1 MPAKKEPK
9 EVKPVKAKKEEPPKA
24 TLSLDDIQKLISA
37 SAPKPK
43 AKRKTAEQTDEQKAK
58 MLDRLALMRAKA
70 NENRALRSKSMTDE
84 LKTINTIEH
93 GSSLEIKKLN
103 EKDTDALFE
112 KKYNSRFEK
121 LDESVGEIKS
131 HLSEMREAKKAK
143 ADAKAREIE
152 EKKQLLEKAVPKES
166 EPSEPVYNKP
176 IQPTQPKPQDLG
188 NPERKPITQYQGGG
202 NGGTLVHPQPQVTKL
217 PDYKKMF
224 KRQF

>member
-1 MPAKKEPK
+1 MPTKKEPK
-9 EVKPVKAKKEEPPKA
+9 EVKATKPKKEEAPKA

-43 AKRKTAEQTDEQKAK
+43 AKRKSAEQTDEQKAK
-58 MLDRLALMRAKA
+58 MLDRLTLMRQKA
-70 NENRALRSKSMTDE
+70 SENRELRSRAMTNE

-152 EKKQLLEKAVPKES
+152 EKKQNLEKVESKPS

-176 IQPTQPKPQDLG
+176 IQPQPTQPKPIIQH
-188 NPERKPITQYQGGG
+188 QGGG
-202 NGGTLVHPQPQVTKL
+202 NGGTLVHHVQPQVTKL
-217 PDYKKMF
+217 PDFKKMF

>member
-1 MPAKKEPK
+1 MPTKKEPK
-9 EVKPVKAKKEEPPKA
+9 EVKPVKAKKEEAPKA

-58 MLDRLALMRAKA
+58 MLLRLSTMRAKA

-152 EKKQLLEKAVPKES
+152 EKKQLLEKAVPKETES
-166 EPSEPVYNKP
+166 SEPVKYEPVHNKP
-176 IQPTQPKPQDLG
+176 IQPQPTQPKPIIQ
-188 NPERKPITQYQGGG
+188 PQGGG
-202 NGGTLVHPQPQVTKL
+202 NGGTLVHHVQPQVTKL

>member
-1 MPAKKEPK
+1 MPTKKEPK
-9 EVKPVKAKKEEPPKA
+9 EVKPVKAKKEEAPKA

-70 NENRALRSKSMTDE
+70 NENRALRSKPITDE

-143 ADAKAREIE
+143 AEAK
-152 EKKQLLEKAVPKES
+152 LLEKASLKQTEKV
-166 EPSEPVYNKP
+166 EPVEPVQSSEPVYNKP
-176 IQPTQPKPQDLG
+176 IQSIQPTQPKPIIQ
-188 NPERKPITQYQGGG
+188 PQGGG

>member
-9 EVKPVKAKKEEPPKA
+9 EVKPVKAKKEEAPKA

-143 ADAKAREIE
+143 ADAKAREAE
-152 EKKQLLEKAVPKES
+152 EKKQNLEKVESKPS
-166 EPSEPVYNKP
+166 EPSEPVKYEPVHNKP
-176 IQPTQPKPQDLG
+176 IQSIQPTQPKPIIQ
-188 NPERKPITQYQGGG
+188 PQGGG
-202 NGGTLVHPQPQVTKL
+202 NGGTLVHSQPQVAKL

>member
-1 MPAKKEPK
+1 MPTKKEPK
-9 EVKPVKAKKEEPPKA
+9 EVKATKPKKEEPPKA

-58 MLDRLALMRAKA
+58 MLDRLAIMRAKA

-152 EKKQLLEKAVPKES
+152 EKKKVEPVPKEN

-176 IQPTQPKPQDLG
+176 IQPTQPKP
-188 NPERKPITQYQGGG
+188 ITQPTQSQPQQQQY
-202 NGGTLVHPQPQVTKL
+202 VQPQVTKL

>member
-1 MPAKKEPK
+1 MPTKKEPK
-9 EVKPVKAKKEEPPKA
+9 EVKATKPKKEEPPKA

-70 NENRALRSKSMTDE
+70 NENRNLRSKSMTDE

-152 EKKQLLEKAVPKES
+152 EKKQNLEKPVPKES
-166 EPSEPVYNKP
+166 EPSEPIYNKP
-176 IQPTQPKPQDLG
+176 IQPTQPKP
-188 NPERKPITQYQGGG
+188 ITQPTQSQPQQQQYI
-202 NGGTLVHPQPQVTKL
+202 QPQVAKL

>member
-1 MPAKKEPK
+1 MPTKKEPK
-9 EVKPVKAKKEEPPKA
+9 EVKPVKPKKEEAPKA
-24 TLSLDDIQKLISA
+24 ILSMDDIQKLISA

-43 AKRKTAEQTDEQKAK
+43 AKRKSAEQTDEQKAK
-58 MLDRLALMRAKA
+58 MLDRLAVMRAKA
-70 NENRALRSKSMTDE
+70 NENRALRSKTMTDE

-143 ADAKAREIE
+143 AEAK
-152 EKKQLLEKAVPKES
+152 LLEKASLKQTEKV
-166 EPSEPVYNKP
+166 EPNQDLENPERKVTEIVQPVKYEPVNQKP
-176 IQPTQPKPQDLG
+176 IQPIQ
-188 NPERKPITQYQGGG
+188 
-202 NGGTLVHPQPQVTKL
+202 QPQSQPQQPQYNQPIQSSKL

>member
-1 MPAKKEPK
+1 MPAKKQLLEKTVPK
-9 EVKPVKAKKEEPPKA
+9 SEKAKKEEAPKA

-58 MLDRLALMRAKA
+58 MLDRLAIMRAKA

-143 ADAKAREIE
+143 ADAK
-152 EKKQLLEKAVPKES
+152 LLEKASLKQTEKVEPVEPVQ
-166 EPSEPVYNKP
+166 PSEPIYN
-176 IQPTQPKPQDLG
+176 KPQDLG
-188 NPERKPITQYQGGG
+188 NPERKPIIQPQGGG
-202 NGGTLVHPQPQVTKL
+202 NGGTLVHHVQPQVTKL

>member
-1 MPAKKEPK
+1 MPTKKETK
-9 EVKPVKAKKEEPPKA
+9 EVKPIKAKKEEAPKA

-43 AKRKTAEQTDEQKAK
+43 AKRKSAEQTDEQKAK
-58 MLDRLALMRAKA
+58 MLDRLTLMRQKA
-70 NENRALRSKSMTDE
+70 SENRELRSRAMTNE
-84 LKTINTIEH
+84 LKSINTIEH

-143 ADAKAREIE
+143 AEAK
-152 EKKQLLEKAVPKES
+152 LLEKASQKQTEKVEPKES
-166 EPSEPVYNKP
+166 EPVQSSEPVYNKP
-176 IQPTQPKPQDLG
+176 IQPQPTQPKPIIQ
-188 NPERKPITQYQGGG
+188 PQGGG
-202 NGGTLVHPQPQVTKL
+202 NGGTLVHSQPQVTKL

>member
-1 MPAKKEPK
+1 MPTKKEPK
-9 EVKPVKAKKEEPPKA
+9 EVKPVKAKKEEAPKA

-70 NENRALRSKSMTDE
+70 NENRVLRSKSMTDE

-143 ADAKAREIE
+143 ADAKAREAE
-152 EKKQLLEKAVPKES
+152 EKKKVQPS
-166 EPSEPVYNKP
+166 EPVEPVEPVQPSEPVYNKP
-176 IQPTQPKPQDLG
+176 IQPTQPKP
-188 NPERKPITQYQGGG
+188 ITQPTQSQPQQQQY
-202 NGGTLVHPQPQVTKL
+202 VQPQVTKL

>member
-1 MPAKKEPK
+1 MPTKKETK
-9 EVKPVKAKKEEPPKA
+9 EVKPIKAKKEEAPKA

-43 AKRKTAEQTDEQKAK
+43 AKRKSAEQTDEQKAK
-58 MLDRLALMRAKA
+58 MLDRLTLMRQKA
-70 NENRALRSKSMTDE
+70 SENRELRSRAMTNE
-84 LKTINTIEH
+84 LKSINTIEH

-143 ADAKAREIE
+143 AEAK
-152 EKKQLLEKAVPKES
+152 LLEKASQKQTEKV
-166 EPSEPVYNKP
+166 EPVEPVEPVKSSDPVYNKP
-176 IQPTQPKPQDLG
+176 ITQSQPQPT
-188 NPERKPITQYQGGG
+188 KPITQSQQQQY
-202 NGGTLVHPQPQVTKL
+202 VQPQVTKL
-217 PDYKKMF
+217 PDFKKMF

>member
-1 MPAKKEPK
+1 MPTKKEPK
-9 EVKPVKAKKEEPPKA
+9 EVKPVKAKKEEAPKA
-24 TLSLDDIQKLISA
+24 MLSLDDIQKLISS

-43 AKRKTAEQTDEQKAK
+43 AKRKSVEQTDEQKAK

-70 NENRALRSKSMTDE
+70 NENRALRSKPITDE
-84 LKTINTIEH
+84 LKIINTIEH

-143 ADAKAREIE
+143 AEAKLL
-152 EKKQLLEKAVPKES
+152 EKAQLLEKAEPKPS
-166 EPSEPVYNKP
+166 EPIEPVKPSEPVYH
-176 IQPTQPKPQDLG
+176 
-188 NPERKPITQYQGGG
+188 KPITQPQGGG
-202 NGGTLVHPQPQVTKL
+202 NGGTLVHQQQYVLPQVTKL
-217 PDYKKMF
+217 PDFKKMF